1 MSKHKT
7 IKFIPCNVSNFIY
20 KGETTLKIIQDFN
33 ISVPTNFSGSLNRPI
48 PASPSNITLAA
59 FGLAVNQADSD
70 VLLISTVAIQSFLGI
85 PEVVLSVFR
94 NSQVI
99 ATVRVSTLAVNETR
113 NITFQVLDDN
123 PPLGYHS
130 YRLTA
135 EVTNPLLNQAS
146 AVGPISFSGTS
157 FAPGV

>member
-7 IKFIPCNVSNFIY
+7 IKFIPYNVSNFIY

-59 FGLAVNQADSD
+59 FGLAVNQTDSD
-70 VLLISTVAIQSFLGI
+70 VLLISTVAIQSSLGI

-94 NSQVI
+94 NSAVI
-99 ATVRVSTLAVNETR
+99 ATIRVSTLAVNETR
-113 NITFQVLDDN
+113 NVTFQVLDDN

-130 YRLTA
+130 YRITA
-135 EVTNPLLNQAS
+135 EVVNPLLNQAS

>member
-1 MSKHKT
+1 
-7 IKFIPCNVSNFIY
+7 
-20 KGETTLKIIQDFN
+20 LKIIQDFN

-59 FGLAVNQADSD
+59 FGLAVNQTDSD
-70 VLLISTVAIQSFLGI
+70 VLLISTVAIQSSLGI

-94 NSQVI
+94 NSAVI
-99 ATVRVSTLAVNETR
+99 ATIRVSTIAVNETR
-113 NITFQVLDDN
+113 SVTFQVLDDN

-130 YRLTA
+130 YRITA
-135 EVTNPLLNQAS
+135 EVVNPLLNQAS